1 LRTPDRSGAAR
12 IRVRPLKLQEQRRD
26 VAERLGL
33 VAGLQVIR
41 RRRAPV
47 VGLLG
52 DPAEGG
58 RLKKPLQ
65 RPGAVVRPV
74 RSKPDPAAGL
84 QQPREVR
91 DQRRLDQTPLVMA
104 RLRPGI
110 GEKDEHPIQAGV
122 RQGGDQFPDVADVK
136 AHIIDAR
143 RLDMAKRARR
153 PVQEGF
159 GAEDQRFG
167 APRRLRHHVLAAA
180 KANLQPNFRCIGL
193 QRDGIDRPRRGVE
206 GDLRQEAPHQRRL
219 PRLQAARTD
228 ASEGAEGT
236 VAVGGRLAGHG
247 GQPAY
252 LAMSS
257 SLIS

>member
-1 LRTPDRSGAAR
+1 
-12 IRVRPLKLQEQRRD
+12 
-26 VAERLGL
+26 
-33 VAGLQVIR
+33 
-41 RRRAPV
+41 
-47 VGLLG
+47 
-52 DPAEGG
+52 
-58 RLKKPLQ
+58 
-65 RPGAVVRPV
+65 
-74 RSKPDPAAGL
+74 
-84 QQPREVR
+84 
-91 DQRRLDQTPLVMA
+91 MA

-167 APRRLRHHVLAAA
+167 APRRLRH
-180 KANLQPNFRCIGL
+180 QPNFRCIGL